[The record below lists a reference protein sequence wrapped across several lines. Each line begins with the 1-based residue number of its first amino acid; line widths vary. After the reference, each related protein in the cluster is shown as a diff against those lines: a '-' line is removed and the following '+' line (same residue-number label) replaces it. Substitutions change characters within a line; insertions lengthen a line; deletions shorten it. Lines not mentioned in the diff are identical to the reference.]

1 MEKNLPI
8 TNLSVRK
15 SNELVAAK
23 YKSTLLENQ
32 VMAIALTRI
41 EERVSNNGAALEAQL
56 YPGELKRLI
65 GDPTHIYR
73 TLKSLSN
80 TMVGHTMFL
89 EDRKGNF
96 RAHAIVTDATY
107 IDGVFTVRFNEE
119 LREHI
124 LGLEKNYT
132 TYELSVLTDFK
143 KNSSFRLYE
152 LLKKEI
158 YKSRQSVNNGR
169 VDVEYNISEL
179 RFMIGLANLDDQG
192 VKNAMGR
199 MGSNID
205 WDKLFDTLD
214 KKDRKYES
222 WYDLKRYVIL
232 PAQEE
237 LEEKSNIRFEFE
249 TGRGGRKTMK
259 ILFHIYPNT
268 PKNPDIIDER
278 SEFIS
283 KNAKKNRQMELPRDL
298 DEFKPLYEKYI
309 GHNNLSEEDIDLLIK
324 TADMDANLVEE
335 AIMEADAQEE
345 INNYMGWLVA
355 CIKSGGYNKTRVM
368 TGNQKMAEAVDEFF
382 DTTNSIETRTR
393 VWASIKKKEDFS
405 QFLEYEEKV
414 KGIMYDDLNICFDP
428 GESVKEYV
436 EWRKTVCSEF

>member
-1 MEKNLPI
+1 MDKYLPI
-8 TNLSVRK
+8 TSLSVRK

-32 VMAIALTRI
+32 VMTIALTRI
-41 EERVSNNGAALEAQL
+41 EENISDNRHVLEAKL

-65 GDPTHIYR
+65 SDPVHIYR
-73 TLKSLSN
+73 TLKELAT

-132 TYELSVLTDFK
+132 TYELSVLTVFK
-143 KNSSFRLYE
+143 RNSSFRLYE

-158 YKSRQSVNNGR
+158 YRSRSSVNNGR

-192 VKNAMGR
+192 VKNAMAR
-199 MGSNID
+199 MGNNID
-205 WDKLFDTLD
+205 WDKLFETLD
-214 KKDRKYES
+214 KKDRKYET
-222 WYDLKRYVIL
+222 WYDLKRYVLL

-249 TGRGGRKTMK
+249 SERQGRKIK
-259 ILFHIYPNT
+259 LVLFHIYPNT
-268 PKNPDIIDER
+268 PKNPDVIDER
-278 SEFIS
+278 REFIE
-283 KNAKKNRQMELPRDL
+283 KNSKKNRQMELPRDL
-298 DEFKPLYEKYI
+298 EEYKPLYERYV
-309 GHNNLSEEDIDLLIK
+309 GHNNLSEEDMDLLIK
-324 TADMDANLVEE
+324 TANMDSELVEE
-335 AIMEADAQEE
+335 AIQEADEQEE
-345 INNYMGWLVA
+345 ISNYMGWLIS
-355 CIKSGGYNKTRVM
+355 CIRAGGYNKTRVM
-368 TGNQKMAEAVDEFF
+368 GGSSEMAEVVDSMNDEY
-382 DTTNSIETRTR
+382 NNASTRNR
-393 VWASIKKKEDFS
+393 VWENTKKKDDFDR
-405 QFLEYEEKV
+405 FLAYEK
-414 KGIMYDDLNICFDP
+414 KRGISFDDLDICFDP
-428 GESVKEYV
+428 GESVKEYI
-436 EWRKTVCSEF
+436 EWTKAGRPGS